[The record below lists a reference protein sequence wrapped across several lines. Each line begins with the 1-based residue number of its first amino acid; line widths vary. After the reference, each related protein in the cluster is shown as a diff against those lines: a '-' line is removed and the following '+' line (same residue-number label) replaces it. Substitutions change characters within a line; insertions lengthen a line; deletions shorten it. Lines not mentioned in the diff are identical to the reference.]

1 MEKTL
6 GFILKIV
13 INFFIR
19 HENTTVCNTK
29 TMTLILSLFEMK
41 LVYQSIENYILEIN
55 EYLKHFNTES

>member
-41 LVYQSIENYILEIN
+41 FVYQSDEFSQFIDIQITNVGQ
-55 EYLKHFNTES
+55 

>member
-29 TMTLILSLFEMK
+29 TMTLILSLFETK
-41 LVYQSIENYILEIN
+41 FVYQSDEFSQFIDIQITNVGQ
-55 EYLKHFNTES
+55 

>member
-41 LVYQSIENYILEIN
+41 FVYQSDEFSQFIDIQITNVG
-55 EYLKHFNTES
+55 K

>member
-19 HENTTVCNTK
+19 HENTTVCITK

-41 LVYQSIENYILEIN
+41 FVYQLEEFSQYIDIQITN
-55 EYLKHFNTES
+55 VGQ

>member
-41 LVYQSIENYILEIN
+41 FVYQSDE
-55 EYLKHFNTES
+55 FS